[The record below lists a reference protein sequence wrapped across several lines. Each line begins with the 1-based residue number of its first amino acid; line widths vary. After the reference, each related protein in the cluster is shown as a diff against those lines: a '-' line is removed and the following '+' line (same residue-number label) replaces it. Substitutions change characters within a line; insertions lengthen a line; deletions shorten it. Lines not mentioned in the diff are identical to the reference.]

1 MDNLAVITG
10 ASGGLGRHLAI
21 EMVRRG
27 VHVVGLGRRADA
39 LDETAQA
46 AGKGFTPVVADVSD
60 ASAVAHA
67 FEAADKIGTVNILIN
82 NAAVYPRRD
91 ILDETP
97 QSFAQTMGINLG
109 GVVNCSHA
117 ALARMVPSGAGR
129 IMNVSTFAD
138 VAPLPASAAY
148 STSKGAQR
156 IFTRCLVA
164 DLGDRFPG
172 IVIND
177 WMPGMLATTMG
188 VAHGTPPEEAAKW
201 GAAMALWHDAS
212 INGTVWEEDHEIPP
226 HRGLKA
232 RVKDKLLLRKPV
244 IRRLA
249 SDAS

>member
-10 ASGGLGRHLAI
+10 ASGGLGRSLAI

-27 VHVVGLGRRADA
+27 VRVVGLGRRSDA
-39 LDETAQA
+39 LDETAAA
-46 AGKGFTPVVADVSD
+46 AGAGFTPVVADVGD
-60 ASAVAHA
+60 ADAVARA
-67 FEAADKIGTVNILIN
+67 FEASDKIGMVNTLVN

-97 QSFAQTMGINLG
+97 ASFAQTMAANLG
-109 GVVNCSHA
+109 GTVNCSHE
-117 ALARMVPSGAGR
+117 ALARMVPQGAGR

-177 WMPGMLATTMG
+177 WMPGMLSTTMG
-188 VAHGTPPEEAAKW
+188 VPHGTSADTAAKW
-201 GAAMALWHDAS
+201 GATMALWQDVS
-212 INGTVWEEDHEIPP
+212 INGTVWEEDREIPLQ
-226 HRGLKA
+226 RGLKD
-232 RVKDKLLLRKPV
+232 RLKDKLLLRKQV
-244 IRRLA
+244 IRRLDPGA
-249 SDAS
+249 P